1 MIGFEGCRDDE
12 SRNID
17 IFIKNKIVIHFILL
31 KIFGKIYF
39 LDR

>member
-17 IFIKNKIVIHFILL
+17 IFIKKKSLFIL
-31 KIFGKIYF
+31 FC
-39 LDR
+39 